1 MKKNMNIILV
11 SQFYSTRMAKP
22 NDHENFF
29 LFCDFIIIFY

>member
-1 MKKNMNIILV
+1 MKKNMNITLV

-29 LFCDFIIIFY
+29 LTFKSAFFS